1 MSPAVTEL
9 LQSIH
14 SLLQCSGDRVIQGK
28 RCSQQGAPCSAFQKT
43 LCQVPREQ
51 EMCSRSLHHAYEAR
65 HPEPQASER
74 SSAGAATGS
83 QHFVSRFDPG
93 ILRQPCFGMRP
104 CVLLSRKAEV
114 SLLTAPADAESVD
127 WILSHAA
134 VGQRTLLHR
143 CC

>member
-1 MSPAVTEL
+1 MIPAVTVL

-28 RCSQQGAPCSAFQKT
+28 RRSQQGAPCSAVQKT
-43 LCQVPREQ
+43 LCQVAREHDL
-51 EMCSRSLHHAYEAR
+51 CSRSLHHAYEAR
-65 HPEPQASER
+65 HPEPQANKR
-74 SSAGAATGS
+74 SSAGAATRS

-104 CVLLSRKAEV
+104 CVLLSRKTEV
-114 SLLTAPADAESVD
+114 SLLTAPADAEAVD

-134 VGQRTLLHR
+134 VGQRLLHR